1 MLQRH
6 DLYFFVCPPRHL
18 AERAFGL
25 LNGLELAHC
34 SWRAAPMPVERL
46 HITLEKLGQFGGAIP
61 LDTVDKALTA
71 ANHVAVEPFDV
82 VFDRVEYSG
91 GVDGRGMARLAGR
104 SWGLRGIRELEHTL
118 AHAMLRA
125 GSGFPESQ
133 IRTRFH
139 PHVTL
144 NYRHEPFD
152 RRAIAPLGWRVNQF
166 TLVDNWYGLG
176 RHDVLG
182 CWQLSSRQ
190 LQLPW

>member
-46 HITLEKLGQFGGAIP
+46 HITLEKLGQFWGAIS

-71 ANHVAVEPFDV
+71 ANYVAVEPFDV

-104 SWGLRGIRELEHTL
+104 SWGLRGIRGLEHTL

-125 GSGFPESQ
+125 GFPESQ

-152 RRAIAPLGWRVNQF
+152 RCAIAPLGWRVNQF

>member
-34 SWRAAPMPVERL
+34 SWRAAPMPAERL
-46 HITLEKLGQFGGAIP
+46 HITLEKLGQFWGGIP
-61 LDTVDKALTA
+61 RDTLDKALAA
-71 ANHVAVEPFDV
+71 ANYAAFEPFDV
-82 VFDRVEYSG
+82 ALDRVEYSG
-91 GVDGRGMARLAGR
+91 GADGRGMARLTGH
-104 SWGLRGIRELEHTL
+104 SGGLRGIRGLEQTM
-118 AHAMLRA
+118 ADAMLWA
-125 GSGFPESQ
+125 GFPESQ
-133 IRTRFH
+133 IRTSFH
-139 PHVTL
+139 PHITL

-152 RRAIAPLGWRVNQF
+152 RRAVAPLAWRVNQF
-166 TLVDNWYGLG
+166 MLVDSWYGLG

-182 CWQLSSRQ
+182 CWPLSPRQ

>member
-46 HITLEKLGQFGGAIP
+46 HITLEKLGQFWGAIP

-71 ANHVAVEPFDV
+71 ANYVAFEPFDV

-104 SWGLRGIRELEHTL
+104 SWGLRGIRGLEHTL

-125 GSGFPESQ
+125 GFPESQ

-166 TLVDNWYGLG
+166 TLVDSWYGLG